1 MKGEIVKEYLEHPEW
16 GKLPSL
22 TLARLIY
29 KDNKEVFKD
38 VEDVR
43 SKVRYYRGQFGDAPR
58 NRESI
63 KEYKT

>member
-16 GKLPSL
+16 GTLPSL

-29 KDNKEVFKD
+29 KDNVEVFKD

-43 SKVRYYRGQFGDAPR
+43 SKIRYL
-58 NRESI
+58 SLI
-63 KEYKT
+63 HI